1 MSKKAVCISCFHYYD
16 HRIRL
21 IEKFLQDRN
30 YDCTYIISD
39 FSHIEKKT
47 FHTNLENCIQ
57 IPTKPYEK
65 NLSLA
70 RLRSHADFARRAF
83 EKVEE
88 LNPDFLFVMVPPN
101 SMAEEA
107 RKYKK
112 KHPQVKLVLDLYDLW
127 PETFPS
133 SKAKTMLALPFS
145 VWRKV
150 RDVGLPAADLV
161 TLECELYR
169 ERLKKQLAGKKT
181 GILYLCR
188 PCRTSGEPKAPER
201 EALCLCYL
209 GSINNIIDIPLITE
223 LIREMVRLRPVT
235 LHIIGD
241 GESRERLVQS
251 VRETGA
257 SVLFH
262 GKIFDCA
269 KKQEIFDCCHFGL
282 NIMKDSVCV
291 GLTMKSLDYFAG
303 GLPILNTIEA
313 DTHRLVE
320 ERGIGI
326 NVCREKITETARRAV
341 GVTPEENLQ
350 MRQNTLAAFDA
361 LFSERVFEENLE
373 KELGELLN

>member
-21 IEKFLQDRN
+21 IEQFLQGRN

-39 FSHIEKKT
+39 FSHIEKKS
-47 FHTNLENCIQ
+47 FHTDLENCIQ

-65 NLSLA
+65 NLSLS
-70 RLRSHADFARRAF
+70 RLRSHADFAQKAF

-112 KHPQVKLVLDLYDLW
+112 RHPQVKLVLDLYDLW

-133 SKAKTMLALPFS
+133 SRAKTLLALPFA
-145 VWRKV
+145 VWRQV
-150 RDVGLPAADLV
+150 RDAGLSAADLI

-169 ERLKKQLAGKKT
+169 ERLAKQLEGKKT

-188 PCRTSGEPKAPER
+188 PCRTSGEPKAPEG

-257 SVLFH
+257 SVIFH
-262 GKIFDCA
+262 GKVFDCA

-326 NVCREKITETARRAV
+326 NVCRENPAKTAQKVAAM
-341 GVTPEENLQ
+341 TAEENLK
-350 MRQNTLAAFDA
+350 MRKNTLEVFDT
-361 LFSERVFEENLE
+361 LFSEQVFEENLE
-373 KELGELLN
+373 KELGGLL

>member
-1 MSKKAVCISCFHYYD
+1 MS
-16 HRIRL
+16 
-21 IEKFLQDRN
+21 
-30 YDCTYIISD
+30 
-39 FSHIEKKT
+39 
-47 FHTNLENCIQ
+47 
-57 IPTKPYEK
+57 
-65 NLSLA
+65 
-70 RLRSHADFARRAF
+70 
-83 EKVEE
+83 
-88 LNPDFLFVMVPPN
+88 
-101 SMAEEA
+101 
-107 RKYKK
+107 
-112 KHPQVKLVLDLYDLW
+112 
-127 PETFPS
+127 
-133 SKAKTMLALPFS
+133 
-145 VWRKV
+145 
-150 RDVGLPAADLV
+150 
-161 TLECELYR
+161 
-169 ERLKKQLAGKKT
+169 
-181 GILYLCR
+181 
-188 PCRTSGEPKAPER
+188 
-201 EALCLCYL
+201 LCYL

-257 SVLFH
+257 SVIFH
-262 GKIFDCA
+262 GKVFDCA

-341 GVTPEENLQ
+341 GVTPEENLK

-373 KELGELLN
+373 KELGGLL

>member
-21 IEKFLQDRN
+21 IEQFLQGRN

-39 FSHIEKKT
+39 FSHIEKKS
-47 FHTNLENCIQ
+47 FHTDLENCIQ

-70 RLRSHADFARRAF
+70 RLRSHADFAQKAF

-112 KHPQVKLVLDLYDLW
+112 RHPQVKLVLDLYDLW

-133 SKAKTMLALPFS
+133 SRAKTLLALPFA
-145 VWRKV
+145 VWRQV
-150 RDVGLPAADLV
+150 RDAGLPAADLI

-188 PCRTSGEPKAPER
+188 PCRTSGEPKAPEG

-251 VRETGA
+251 VREAGA
-257 SVLFH
+257 SVVFH
-262 GKIFDCA
+262 GKVFDCA

-326 NVCREKITETARRAV
+326 NVCRENPAKTAQKVAAM
-341 GVTPEENLQ
+341 TAEENLK
-350 MRQNTLAAFDA
+350 MRKNTLEVFDT
-361 LFSERVFEENLE
+361 LFSEQVFMGSLE
-373 KELGELLN
+373 KELGRLLG

>member
-21 IEKFLQDRN
+21 IEQFLQGRN

-39 FSHIEKKT
+39 FSHIEKKS
-47 FHTNLENCIQ
+47 FHTDLENCIQ

-65 NLSLA
+65 NLSLS
-70 RLRSHADFARRAF
+70 RLRSHADFAQKAF

-112 KHPQVKLVLDLYDLW
+112 RHPQVKLVLDLYDLW

-133 SKAKTMLALPFS
+133 SRAKTLLALPFA
-145 VWRKV
+145 VWRQV
-150 RDVGLPAADLV
+150 RDAGLPAADLI

-169 ERLKKQLAGKKT
+169 ERLAKQLEGKKT

-188 PCRTSGEPKAPER
+188 PEKNVEEPKAPEG
-201 EALCLCYL
+201 EALSLCYL

-257 SVLFH
+257 SVVFH
-262 GKIFDCA
+262 GKVFDCA

-326 NVCREKITETARRAV
+326 NVCRENPAKTAQKVAAM
-341 GVTPEENLQ
+341 TAEENLK
-350 MRQNTLAAFDA
+350 MRKNTLEVFDT
-361 LFSERVFEENLE
+361 LFSEQVFMGSLE
-373 KELGELLN
+373 KELGRLLG

>member
-21 IEKFLQDRN
+21 IEQFLQGRN

-39 FSHIEKKT
+39 FSHIEKKS
-47 FHTNLENCIQ
+47 FHTDLENCIQ

-65 NLSLA
+65 NLSLS
-70 RLRSHADFARRAF
+70 RLRSHADFAQKAF

-112 KHPQVKLVLDLYDLW
+112 RHPQVKLVLDLYDLW

-133 SKAKTMLALPFS
+133 SRAKTLLALPFA
-145 VWRKV
+145 VWRQV
-150 RDVGLPAADLV
+150 RDAGLPAADLI

-188 PCRTSGEPKAPER
+188 PCRTSGEPKAPEG

-251 VRETGA
+251 VREAGA
-257 SVLFH
+257 SVVFH
-262 GKIFDCA
+262 GKVFDCA

-326 NVCREKITETARRAV
+326 NVCRENPAKTAQKVAAM
-341 GVTPEENLQ
+341 TAEENLK
-350 MRQNTLAAFDA
+350 MRKNTLEVFDT
-361 LFSERVFEENLE
+361 LFSEQVFEESLE
-373 KELGELLN
+373 KELGRLLG